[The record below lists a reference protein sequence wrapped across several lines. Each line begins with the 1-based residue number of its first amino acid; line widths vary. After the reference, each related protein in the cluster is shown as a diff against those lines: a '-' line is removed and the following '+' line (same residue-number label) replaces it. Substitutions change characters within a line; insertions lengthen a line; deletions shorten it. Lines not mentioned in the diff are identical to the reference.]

1 VSWYQLWR
9 LVHFAGI
16 VVFVA
21 GHGVSV
27 AVTLRLRS
35 EREPARLEALLAL
48 SRSTIVWSNLGLA
61 VLVVGGV
68 ANWVRV
74 DYSPQGWLFAAVG
87 ILAVLAVAG
96 VAVAAPHFRRIRTA
110 IGRGDPAGLEAALAS
125 PLPWVVF
132 WIETLGVGVILW
144 LMVDK
149 PF

>member
-1 VSWYQLWR
+1 MSWYQVWR

-35 EREPARLEALLAL
+35 EREPARLGALLAL

-61 VLVVGGV
+61 VLVAGGL
-68 ANWVRV
+68 ANWIRV
-74 DYSPQGWLFAAVG
+74 DYSPQGWLWAAVV

-96 VAVAAPHFRRIRTA
+96 VGLAAPHFRRVREA
-110 IGRGDPAGLEAALAS
+110 IGRNDSAGLEAVLAS

-132 WIETLGVGVILW
+132 WIETLGTGVILW
-144 LMVDK
+144 LMVAK